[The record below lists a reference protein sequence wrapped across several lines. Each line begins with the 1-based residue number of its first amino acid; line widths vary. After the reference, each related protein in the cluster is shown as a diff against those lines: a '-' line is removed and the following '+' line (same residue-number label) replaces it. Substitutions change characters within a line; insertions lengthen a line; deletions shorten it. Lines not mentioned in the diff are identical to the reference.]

1 MNYEHDLERLVNTTA
16 HALQT
21 AAVVGT
27 QFWMNRPKPLKVEI
41 KTAAADAADAHK
53 AIKQGADRQEVL
65 KTIRTGEVY
74 QRVAKA
80 GGDAQKYSRL
90 IMQRAEINHAVEI
103 MPTQAPAFVKT
114 PKKVL

>member
-1 MNYEHDLERLVNTTA
+1 MNEEHDQERLVNTAT

-27 QFWMNRPKPLKVEI
+27 QLVMNRPKPLKVEV
-41 KTAAADAADAHK
+41 KTAATDAADAHK
-53 AIKQGADRQEVL
+53 AIKQGADKQEIL

-90 IMQRAEINHAVEI
+90 IMQRAEINHAVEM
-103 MPTQAPAFVKT
+103 MPTQAPTQVKT